1 MINPGLLIIGKMK
14 KVVFLILIKVMI
26 YGSLLKMFAVDFCPK
41 ISLLMTLLPQ
51 LPKIPSAI
59 WQRAIAEGS
68 ENS

>member
-1 MINPGLLIIGKMK
+1 
-14 KVVFLILIKVMI
+14 
-26 YGSLLKMFAVDFCPK
+26 
-41 ISLLMTLLPQ
+41 MTLLPQ